1 VSARWFRVAYAR
13 NAFLRLLAEREL
25 ALDALRPA
33 DGVRAMVA
41 FAAEYRPQHGVLDE
55 LRCTWGPTDAGFRFA
70 IARRLQREGQPE
82 TPLTLTFVVPDS
94 EARRS
99 TGDVVVTTFAQA
111 TATGG
116 YRALARARVLERT
129 LG

>member
-1 VSARWFRVAYAR
+1 MSPRWFRVAYSR
-13 NAFLRLLAEREL
+13 NAFLRLLDERGTG
-25 ALDALRPA
+25 LDRLTPA

-55 LRCTWGPTDAGFRFA
+55 LRCHWGPGDDDFRFA
-70 IARRLQREGQPE
+70 ITRRLQREGQPE
-82 TPLTLTFVVPDS
+82 APLTLTFIVPASDARQTTGEVVIS
-94 EARRS
+94 S
-99 TGDVVVTTFAQA
+99 VAQA
-111 TATGG
+111 TSTEG